1 MHQVRHIWTF
11 LRDLWRQAPWPL
23 GLFFLAT
30 ALFLVFGRI
39 AEEVIEGDADA
50 FDRAISLL
58 FRDPSTPGQIA
69 GPPWLQEAM
78 RDITGLGSTVV
89 LVLIL
94 LVVIGYL
101 VSARRYS
108 MAGFLFA
115 AVGSGQVIS
124 SVLKHLI
131 GRTRPELLDG
141 SPYIYSASFP
151 SGHAMLSAITY
162 LTLGA
167 LLTRIVHRTTLRAYL
182 LTVAMSLT
190 VLVGISRVYL
200 GVHWPTDV
208 LAGWCIGA
216 AWAILCWAAAL
227 WFEIG
232 QPAAGNDDKK

>member
-1 MHQVRHIWTF
+1 MHQVRHIWVF

-30 ALFLVFGRI
+30 ALFLVAGWI
-39 AEEVIEGDADA
+39 ADDVIEGDADG
-50 FDRAISLL
+50 FDREISLL
-58 FRDPSTPGQIA
+58 FRDPAAPGRVA

-94 LVVIGYL
+94 LAGIGYMMA
-101 VSARRYS
+101 ARRFA
-108 MAGFLFA
+108 MALFLFV
-115 AVGSGQVIS
+115 AVGSGQIIS

-131 GRTRPELLDG
+131 GRTRPELLEG

-167 LLTRIVHRTTLRAYL
+167 LLTRVVHRTALRAYL
-182 LTVAMSLT
+182 LTTALVLT

-216 AWAILCWAAAL
+216 AWAVLCWSIAL
-227 WFEIG
+227 WFEVG
-232 QPAAGNDDKK
+232 DET